1 MIGLFRLESDF
12 DDFYDDISDDN
23 SKIVYYR
30 IRENISRVDDLNFLK
45 SLGIKTVNFG
55 PFKKFGQDT
64 KQFVVYTNQFLHD
77 SLGKHI
83 YTFDE
88 VSIQYNTSLLAEFI
102 ENTQGYTIKYLQIGE
117 RRFRLVFYNP
127 DFLHTLNE
135 GQLIAF
141 DELPKQYNYA
151 IGLPIYSIDYV
162 STSSEMVAIDFNR
175 VQKLDKIG
183 VDKYIAAEDVA
194 TEVKN
199 ALIAYNKV

>member
-1 MIGLFRLESDF
+1 MFRLESDF

-88 VSIQYNTSLLAEFI
+88 VSVVCGN
-102 ENTQGYTIKYLQIGE
+102 
-117 RRFRLVFYNP
+117 
-127 DFLHTLNE
+127 
-135 GQLIAF
+135 
-141 DELPKQYNYA
+141 
-151 IGLPIYSIDYV
+151 
-162 STSSEMVAIDFNR
+162 
-175 VQKLDKIG
+175 
-183 VDKYIAAEDVA
+183 A
-194 TEVKN
+194 TECTHKN
-199 ALIAYNKV
+199 LRYKRIGHFACNICTLYTFANICIIFFQKIF